1 MSMASQMCQIPVT
14 CIIFCCFFGEFRRS
28 MHVLTIPGVTDFDIS
43 WRYRVEHTL
52 IKEKT
57 KNVMYMCSLG
67 VQIPCHCKA
76 MSLLHSLFQPVLNQC
91 RLRYSSGQAGAY
103 IRWSRGMS
111 VTLLCNGKGFE
122 SVPVAKHA
130 IDSYTVFSPVLS
142 DRSLPI

>member
-57 KNVMYMCSLG
+57 KNVMYMCCLG

-76 MSLLHSLFQPVLNQC
+76 MSLLHSLFQPVHPSISAVCATPLG
-91 RLRYSSGQAGAY
+91 RP
-103 IRWSRGMS
+103 
-111 VTLLCNGKGFE
+111 
-122 SVPVAKHA
+122 VP
-130 IDSYTVFSPVLS
+130 TS
-142 DRSLPI
+142 DGEECQ